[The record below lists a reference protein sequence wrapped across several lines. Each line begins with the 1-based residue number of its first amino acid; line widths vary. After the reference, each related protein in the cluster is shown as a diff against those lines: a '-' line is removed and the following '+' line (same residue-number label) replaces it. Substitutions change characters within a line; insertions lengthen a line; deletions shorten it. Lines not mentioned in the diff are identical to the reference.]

1 MRAAYPET
9 EETGACL
16 TLYLAFCMCVYGLL
30 GFGFYQMLQPRYI
43 VNVGLAAYKAPVATV
58 RGYDP
63 TERFVYIGRMLTE
76 EDASDASYEALD
88 ETTVASAGRVTE
100 AGHN

>member
-1 MRAAYPET
+1 MRARYPET
-9 EETGACL
+9 GQSGAGL

-43 VNVGLAAYKAPVATV
+43 ANVGLAAYKAPVAAV

-63 TERFVYIGRMLTE
+63 TERVVYIGRMLTE
-76 EDASDASYEALD
+76 EASYDAFD
-88 ETTVASAGRVTE
+88 ETTVASEASMSAVTQT
-100 AGHN
+100 GHN

>member
-1 MRAAYPET
+1 
-9 EETGACL
+9 
-16 TLYLAFCMCVYGLL
+16 
-30 GFGFYQMLQPRYI
+30 
-43 VNVGLAAYKAPVATV
+43 
-58 RGYDP
+58 
-63 TERFVYIGRMLTE
+63 MLTE